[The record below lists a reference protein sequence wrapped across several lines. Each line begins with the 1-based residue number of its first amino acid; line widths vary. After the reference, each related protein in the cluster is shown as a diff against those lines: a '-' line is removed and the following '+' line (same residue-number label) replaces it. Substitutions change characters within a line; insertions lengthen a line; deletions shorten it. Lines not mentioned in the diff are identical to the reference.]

1 MAENTPREARES
13 ANENNR
19 PQKKSMSSAT
29 FLQQFVTDYIAKR
42 PEALKNELVEEA
54 MTKDNLSG
62 TKLAQALAEFRA
74 SDEKYNTVDI
84 SGESIDIF
92 LIRKYLAKGF
102 VEISKSR
109 QDLEEKILK
118 EYDMTPE
125 IYQQKIAAKVKDL

>member
-92 LIRKYLAKGF
+92 LVRKYLAKGF